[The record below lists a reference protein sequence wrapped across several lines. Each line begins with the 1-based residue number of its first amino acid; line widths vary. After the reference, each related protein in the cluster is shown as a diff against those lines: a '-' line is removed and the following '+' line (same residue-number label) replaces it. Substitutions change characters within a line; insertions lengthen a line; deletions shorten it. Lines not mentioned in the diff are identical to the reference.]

1 MKLRRTYA
9 PWLQKGE
16 IYAYPD
22 LNFML
27 HLSDA
32 IYAFD
37 VLLEPCIIICPLL
50 SAGLQ
55 CEWLSWF
62 LQILKCIMYRYAL

>member
-37 VLLEPCIIICPLL
+37 VLLEPCIKKKKKRCTFGAMYNYL
-50 SAGLQ
+50 SFIK
-55 CEWLSWF
+55 CWF
-62 LQILKCIMYRYAL
+62 AM

>member
-37 VLLEPCIIICPLL
+37 VLLEPCI
-50 SAGLQ
+50 
-55 CEWLSWF
+55 
-62 LQILKCIMYRYAL
+62 KKKKKKMYFWSHV